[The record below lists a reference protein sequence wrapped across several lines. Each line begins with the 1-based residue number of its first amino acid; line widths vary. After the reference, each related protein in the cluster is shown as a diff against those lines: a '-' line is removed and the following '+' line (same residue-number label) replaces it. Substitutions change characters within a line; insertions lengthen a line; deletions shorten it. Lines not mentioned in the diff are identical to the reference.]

1 MTDKKPAHR
10 TEDAEAS
17 AGPTDAAGTGAA
29 ASSPNSAASTAAE
42 ASSDGATSTAA
53 EASGDGATSTAA
65 DVATEAT
72 TDVATDGPAGADGSP
87 SGTPDDTTKSAFEA
101 AIARKKAAGQARS
114 AHLDGGAKVG
124 GATASHK
131 TSRTFRR
138 KSG

>member
-10 TEDAEAS
+10 TEDAEAP

-29 ASSPNSAASTAAE
+29 ASSPNAASRPNAAAST
-42 ASSDGATSTAA
+42 DGATDGPAGSETTGR
-53 EASGDGATSTAA
+53 GD
-65 DVATEAT
+65 
-72 TDVATDGPAGADGSP
+72 DGPAGADGAP
-87 SGTPDDTTKSAFEA
+87 SGSPDDTTKSAFEA